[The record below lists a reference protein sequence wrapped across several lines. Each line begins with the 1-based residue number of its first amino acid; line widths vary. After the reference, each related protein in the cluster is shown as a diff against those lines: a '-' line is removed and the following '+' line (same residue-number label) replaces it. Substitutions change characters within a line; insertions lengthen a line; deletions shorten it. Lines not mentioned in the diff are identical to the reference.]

1 MQLSKE
7 IAEGGEPRVL
17 AMRSYFLFFLI
28 SGFCSLV
35 YEVVWLRLSMASF
48 GVTAGFIAILLS
60 AFMAG
65 LGIGSWGAGSLA
77 RHITVPKF
85 GLQLYG
91 VAECC
96 IGVSAF
102 AVPYLL
108 QLGRFLLQSVGSA
121 AAWQSSGYYVLSGFW
136 ITLTLVPWCV
146 CMGATFP
153 LLMSVIRATSGSKS
167 ERSFSYL
174 YAANVLGA
182 LLGTVLSAFLLIE
195 LLGFNGTLYLAGAL
209 NFILAASA
217 FRVSRKLPKHSVA
230 LASKLSFS
238 QPLYGLPR
246 NTVLWMLFTTG
257 FVSMGLEVIW
267 VRQFTPYLGNVVYA
281 FAGILAVYLFSTFTG
296 SNDYR
301 SWVRSHQPSE
311 SGKSW
316 ALLAFFAVIPIVAAD
331 PLLPLRIGPL
341 QLSGLRLSSIVL
353 FCGYA
358 GFLTPLLVDS
368 WSSGFADRAGSAYAV
383 NILGA
388 ILGPLFA
395 GFILLPHLSERWASA
410 LLSCPL
416 FFMAGWIAIRFGSKL
431 RFVVCTLAGLILVV
445 NSHDYEDLFAKREV
459 WRDTTATV
467 IAAGQGFDRKLLVN
481 GIGMTSLTPITKYMA
496 HLPLAF
502 MPRKPQNALVICF
515 GMGTTFRSAL
525 SWGIE
530 TTVVDLVPSVPKTF
544 PYFHGDAVSLLTS
557 PLAHVV
563 VDDGRRFLDGSRES
577 FDVVIVDPPPPP
589 QAPGSSLL
597 YSQEFYGI
605 VKRRLR
611 DDGILQMWF
620 PAFDADSATT
630 ASVSRAIRESFSYVR
645 AFRSLD
651 AYGIHFLASSKPLP
665 LASSS
670 ILANRLPQPAAMD
683 FVEWG
688 PKDSQKEQFQEV
700 LSQETSLDDLISR
713 DVRAPVL
720 RDDQPFNEYY
730 LLRNM
735 FRTRGHATSER
746 SPQ

>member
-1 MQLSKE
+1 MIGLMQA
-7 IAEGGEPRVL
+7 IPQGGEPQTF

-65 LGIGSWGAGSLA
+65 LGIGSWGAGVLA
-77 RHITVPKF
+77 RRITVPKV
-85 GLQLYG
+85 GLRLYAT
-91 VAECC
+91 AECC

-108 QLGRFLLQSVGSA
+108 QLGRFLLQNLGSA
-121 AAWQSSGYYVLSGFW
+121 AAWQSFGYYVLSGFW
-136 ITLTLVPWCV
+136 ITLTLVPWCI
-146 CMGATFP
+146 CMGGTFP
-153 LLMSVIRATSGSKS
+153 LLMSVIRATAASES

-195 LLGFNGTLYLAGAL
+195 LLGFKGTLYLTGAL
-209 NFILAASA
+209 NFTIAAFA
-217 FRVSRKLPKHSVA
+217 TRISRTLPKQHSVT
-230 LASKLSFS
+230 LVSKPSSS
-238 QPLYGLPR
+238 QLLYGLPGKS
-246 NTVLWMLFTTG
+246 VLWMLFTTG

-301 SWVRSHQPSE
+301 SWIRSHDASE
-311 SGKSW
+311 SAKSW
-316 ALLAFFAVIPIVAAD
+316 TLLALFAVIPIVAAD
-331 PLLPLRIGPL
+331 PLLPFRIGPV
-341 QLSGLRLSSIVL
+341 QLSGLRLASIVL

-358 GFLTPLLVDS
+358 GFLTPLLVES
-368 WSSGFADRAGSAYAV
+368 WSSGFADRAGTAYAF

-395 GFILLPHLSERWASA
+395 GFILLPQLSERWASA
-410 LLSCPL
+410 LLACPL
-416 FFMAGWIAIRFGSKL
+416 FFIAGSIAIRFNSKL
-431 RFVVCTLAGLILVV
+431 RFAVCTLAGLLLVV
-445 NSHDYEDLFAKREV
+445 TAHDYENLYAKREV
-459 WRDTTATV
+459 WRDSTATV
-467 IAAGQGFDRKLLVN
+467 IAAGQGLGRKLLVN

-544 PYFHGDAVSLLTS
+544 QYFHDDAANVLAV
-557 PLAHVV
+557 PLARVV
-563 VDDGRRFLDGSRES
+563 VDDGRRFLDGSQERY
-577 FDVVIVDPPPPP
+577 DVIIVDPPPPP
-589 QAPGSSLL
+589 HAPGSSLL
-597 YSQEFYGI
+597 YSEEFYGI
-605 VKRRLR
+605 VKRHLT
-611 DDGILQMWF
+611 DDGILQMWL
-620 PAFDADSATT
+620 PEFDTDPGTT
-630 ASVSRAIRESFSYVR
+630 ASVTKTIRESFSYVR
-645 AFRSLD
+645 GFRSLN
-651 AYGIHFLASSKPLP
+651 AYGIHFLAGSKPLP
-665 LASSS
+665 LTSSS
-670 ILANRLPQPAAMD
+670 ILSNRLPHLAAKD

-688 PKDSQKEQFQEV
+688 PKASQEEQFQEV
-700 LSQETSLDDLISR
+700 LSQEVSLDDLVSE
-713 DVRAPVL
+713 DMRAPVL

-735 FRTRGHATSER
+735 FLTHRR
-746 SPQ
+746 

>member
-1 MQLSKE
+1 
-7 IAEGGEPRVL
+7 
-17 AMRSYFLFFLI
+17 
-28 SGFCSLV
+28 
-35 YEVVWLRLSMASF
+35 MASF

-65 LGIGSWGAGSLA
+65 LGIGSWGAGVLA
-77 RHITVPKF
+77 RRITVPKV
-85 GLQLYG
+85 GLQLYAT
-91 VAECC
+91 AECC

-108 QLGRFLLQSVGSA
+108 QLGRFLLQNLGSA
-121 AAWQSSGYYVLSGFW
+121 AAWQSFGYYVLSGFW
-136 ITLTLVPWCV
+136 IALTLVPWCV

-153 LLMSVIRATSGSKS
+153 LLMSVIRATAGSES

-195 LLGFNGTLYLAGAL
+195 LLGFKGTLYFAGAL
-209 NFILAASA
+209 NFILAAFA
-217 FRVSRKLPKHSVA
+217 SRISRTLPKHSVA
-230 LASKLSFS
+230 SVSTPSSPQL
-238 QPLYGLPR
+238 LYRLPR
-246 NTVLWMLFTTG
+246 NSVLWMLFTTG

-301 SWVRSHQPSE
+301 SWIRSHNPSE
-311 SGKSW
+311 SAKSW
-316 ALLAFFAVIPIVAAD
+316 TLLALFAVIPIVAAD
-331 PLLPLRIGPL
+331 PLLPFRIGPV
-341 QLSGLRLSSIVL
+341 QLSGLRLASIVL

-368 WSSGFADRAGSAYAV
+368 WSSGFADRAGTAYAI

-395 GFILLPHLSERWASA
+395 GFILLPRLSERWASA
-410 LLSCPL
+410 LLACPL
-416 FFMAGWIAIRFGSKL
+416 FFIAGSIAIRFGSKL
-431 RFVVCTLAGLILVV
+431 RFAVCTLAGLLLVI
-445 NSHDYEDLFAKREV
+445 NAHDYDHLYAKREV
-459 WRDTTATV
+459 LRDSTATV
-467 IAAGQGFDRKLLVN
+467 IAAGQGVARQLLVN
-481 GIGMTSLTPITKYMA
+481 GIGMTVLTPITKYMA

-502 MPRKPQNALVICF
+502 MARKPERALVICF

-544 PYFHGDAVSLLTS
+544 PYFHDDAADLVTS
-557 PLAHVV
+557 PLAHIV
-563 VDDGRRFLDGSRES
+563 VDDGRRFLDGSQEKY
-577 FDVVIVDPPPPP
+577 DVIIVDPPPPP
-589 QAPGSSLL
+589 HAPGSSLL

-605 VKRRLR
+605 AKRHLT

-620 PAFDADSATT
+620 PEIESDAGTT
-630 ASVSRAIRESFSYVR
+630 ASVTKAIQESFSYVR
-645 AFRSLD
+645 VFRSLN

-665 LASSS
+665 SASSA
-670 ILANRLPQPAAMD
+670 ILANRLPQPAAKD
-683 FVEWG
+683 FVE
-688 PKDSQKEQFQEV
+688 
-700 LSQETSLDDLISR
+700 
-713 DVRAPVL
+713 
-720 RDDQPFNEYY
+720 
-730 LLRNM
+730 
-735 FRTRGHATSER
+735 
-746 SPQ
+746 

>member
-1 MQLSKE
+1 
-7 IAEGGEPRVL
+7 
-17 AMRSYFLFFLI
+17 
-28 SGFCSLV
+28 
-35 YEVVWLRLSMASF
+35 MASF

-65 LGIGSWGAGSLA
+65 LGIGSWGAGLLA
-77 RHITVPKF
+77 RRITIPKR
-85 GLQLYG
+85 GLQLYAI
-91 VAECC
+91 AECC

-108 QLGRFLLQSVGSA
+108 QLGRFMLQRLGSA
-121 AAWQSSGYYVLSGFW
+121 AAWQSFGYYVLSGFW

-153 LLMSVIRATSGSKS
+153 LLMSVIRTTAGSKS

-182 LLGTVLSAFLLIE
+182 LLGTVVSAFLLIE
-195 LLGFNGTLYLAGAL
+195 LLGFKGTLYLSGAL
-209 NFILAASA
+209 NFILAVSAS
-217 FRVSRKLPKHSVA
+217 RVSRTLPAHSVA
-230 LASKLSFS
+230 FVSKPSS
-238 QPLYGLPR
+238 PPPLYGLPR
-246 NTVLWMLFTTG
+246 KSILWMLFTTG

-311 SGKSW
+311 SGKAW
-316 ALLAFFAVIPIVAAD
+316 ALLAVFAVIPIVAAD
-331 PLLPLRIGPL
+331 PLLPIRIGPL
-341 QLSGLRLSSIVL
+341 ELGGLRLASIVL

-368 WSSGFADRAGSAYAV
+368 WSSGFADRAGNAYAV

-388 ILGPLFA
+388 ILGPVFA
-395 GFILLPHLSERWASA
+395 GFFLLPRLSERWASA

-416 FFMAGWIAIRFGSKL
+416 FFIAWLIAIRFGSKL
-431 RFVVCTLAGLILVV
+431 RVVVCTLAGLLLVV
-445 NSHDYEDLFAKREV
+445 NSHDYEDLYAKREV
-459 WRDTTATV
+459 RRDSTATV
-467 IAAGQGFDRKLLVN
+467 IAAGQGFDRQLLVN

-525 SWGIE
+525 SWGID
-530 TTVVDLVPSVPKTF
+530 TTAVDLVPSVPKTF
-544 PYFHGDAVSLLTS
+544 QYFHDDADNILMN
-557 PLAHVV
+557 PLAHIII
-563 VDDGRRFLDGSRES
+563 DDGRRYLDGSQERY
-577 FDVVIVDPPPPP
+577 DVVIVDPPPPP
-589 QAPGSSLL
+589 HAPGSSLL
-597 YSQEFYGI
+597 YSREFYEI
-605 VKRRLR
+605 VKRHLR

-620 PAFDADSATT
+620 PEFDSNPATT
-630 ASVSRAIRESFSYVR
+630 ASVTKAIRESFSYVR
-645 AFRSLD
+645 VFRSLD
-651 AYGIHFLASSKPLP
+651 AYGIHFLASSKPLS
-665 LASSS
+665 LASGS

-688 PKDSQKEQFQEV
+688 PKASQEEQFQEV
-700 LSQETSLDDLISR
+700 LSQEISLDDLVSR
-713 DVRAPVL
+713 DMRAPVL

-735 FRTRGHATSER
+735 FRTHQHANLDR
-746 SPQ
+746 SPE

>member
-1 MQLSKE
+1 
-7 IAEGGEPRVL
+7 
-17 AMRSYFLFFLI
+17 
-28 SGFCSLV
+28 
-35 YEVVWLRLSMASF
+35 MASF

-65 LGIGSWGAGSLA
+65 LGIGSWGAGLLA
-77 RHITVPKF
+77 RRIRVPKV
-85 GLQLYG
+85 GLQLYAS
-91 VAECC
+91 AECF

-108 QLGRFLLQSVGSA
+108 QFGRFLLQSVGSA
-121 AAWQSSGYYVLSGFW
+121 AAWQSFSYYVLSGFW

-153 LLMSVIRATSGSKS
+153 LLMSVIRMTEGSKS

-195 LLGFNGTLYLAGAL
+195 LLGFKGTLYLAGAL

-217 FRVSRKLPKHSVA
+217 FRISRTLPEHSVA
-230 LASKLSFS
+230 LASTPSSPQL
-238 QPLYGLPR
+238 LYGLPR
-246 NTVLWMLFTTG
+246 KSVLWMLFTTG

-281 FAGILAVYLFSTFTG
+281 FAGILAVYLFATFTG

-301 SWVRSHQPSE
+301 SWVRSHQLSE
-311 SGKSW
+311 SAKSW
-316 ALLAFFAVIPIVAAD
+316 TLLALFAVIPIAAAD
-331 PLLPLRIGPL
+331 PLLPLGIGPL
-341 QLSGLRLSSIVL
+341 QLSGLRLASIVL

-368 WSSGFADRAGSAYAV
+368 WSSGFADRAGIAYAI

-395 GFILLPHLSERWASA
+395 GFVLLPQLSERWATA

-416 FFMAGWIAIRFGSKL
+416 FFIAGWIAIRFGSKL
-431 RFVVCTLAGLILVV
+431 RFVVYTLAGLLLVV
-445 NSHDYEDLFAKREV
+445 NTHDYENLYKERAV
-459 WRDTTATV
+459 WRDSTATV
-467 IAAGQGFDRKLLVN
+467 VAAGQGFERQLLVN
-481 GIGMTSLTPITKYMA
+481 GIGMTFLTPITKYMA

-502 MPRKPQNALVICF
+502 MPRQPQKALVICF

-530 TTVVDLVPSVPKTF
+530 TTAVDLVPSVPKTF
-544 PYFHGDAVSLLTS
+544 QYFHDDASSVLTS

-563 VDDGRRFLDGSRES
+563 VDDGRRFLDGSREKY
-577 FDVVIVDPPPPP
+577 DVIIVDPPPPP
-589 QAPGSSLL
+589 HAPGSSLL

-605 VKRRLR
+605 ARRHLT

-620 PAFDADSATT
+620 PEMEGDAGTT
-630 ASVSRAIRESFSYVR
+630 ASVTRAIRESFSTVR
-645 AFRSLD
+645 GFRSLD

-665 LASSS
+665 SASGS
-670 ILANRLPQPAAMD
+670 ILANRLPQAAAKD

-688 PKDSQKEQFQEV
+688 PNASPEKQFQEV
-700 LSQETSLDDLISR
+700 LSREISLDDLVSR
-713 DVRAPVL
+713 DARAPVL
-720 RDDQPFNEYY
+720 RDDRPFNEYY

-735 FRTRGHATSER
+735 FRTHRR
-746 SPQ
+746 